1 MDDVLCETAFSLCGL
16 ADRLFGVKVDYESV
30 REFDLKRVFGL
41 SDAQMKEFSAASH
54 SYETLMSYPE
64 TPGAVAGLKA
74 LSAAGHE
81 IDIVTGRP
89 SSAWKGTSDWLKA
102 HDLGDFP
109 VTYVDKYARGYAAEG
124 EAPRMVSLD
133 EVRALSYDLAIDDS
147 PLSLEF
153 LKDWTRTRVLVFDR
167 PWNRASALAPNMR
180 RVNTWSDL
188 GASIK
193 YMI

>member
-16 ADRLFGVKVDYESV
+16 ANRLFGVKVDYESV

-64 TPGAVAGLKA
+64 TPGSVAGIKA

-102 HDLGDFP
+102 HGLGDFP
-109 VTYVDKYARGYAAEG
+109 VTYVDKYGRGYGVSAEV
-124 EAPRMVSLD
+124 PRMVPLD
-133 EVRALSYDLAIDDS
+133 EVCARAYDIAIDDS

-153 LKDWTRTRVLVFDR
+153 LKDWTSTRVLVFDR
-167 PWNRASALAPNMR
+167 PWNRACALAPNML
-180 RVNTWSDL
+180 RVTSWSDL